1 MVEERE
7 MPVLSLPLQ
16 DKSCYLGFPLTGELN
31 NRNVY
36 NLFSNFGNI
45 SYIKKTKKAVF
56 IKFRSVEFAAMA
68 KNYLHGYSF
77 LENEL

>member
-1 MVEERE
+1 MIEERE
-7 MPVLSLPLQ
+7 MPVPSLSLQ
-16 DKSCYLGFPLTGELN
+16 DKSCCLAFSLSGELT

-56 IKFRSVEFAAMA
+56 IKFRSV
-68 KNYLHGYSF
+68 
-77 LENEL
+77 

>member
-1 MVEERE
+1 
-7 MPVLSLPLQ
+7 MPVSSLSLEG
-16 DKSCYLGFPLTGELN
+16 KSCCLAFWLSGELS

-45 SYIKKTKKAVF
+45 SYIKKTKKVVF

-68 KNYLHGYSF
+68 KTYLQGYSF
-77 LENEL
+77 LENDL